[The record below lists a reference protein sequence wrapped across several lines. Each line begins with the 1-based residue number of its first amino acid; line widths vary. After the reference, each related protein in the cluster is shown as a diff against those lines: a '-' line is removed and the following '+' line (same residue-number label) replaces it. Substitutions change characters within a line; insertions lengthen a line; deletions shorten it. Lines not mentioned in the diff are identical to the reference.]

1 MNKAFTI
8 TLINERDTSHN
19 INMSMPIYF
28 CFAQNKEEA
37 IGKMMLSD
45 FSYKHLPIYTIHDG
59 NEYVFKSAERI
70 KYENQF
76 LFLASKI

>member
-1 MNKAFTI
+1 M
-8 TLINERDTSHN
+8 INERDTSHN
-19 INMSMPIYF
+19 INLSMPIYF

-59 NEYVFKSAERI
+59 NDYVFKSVDRM
-70 KYENQF
+70 KCENQV
-76 LFLASKI
+76 LSLTPKA